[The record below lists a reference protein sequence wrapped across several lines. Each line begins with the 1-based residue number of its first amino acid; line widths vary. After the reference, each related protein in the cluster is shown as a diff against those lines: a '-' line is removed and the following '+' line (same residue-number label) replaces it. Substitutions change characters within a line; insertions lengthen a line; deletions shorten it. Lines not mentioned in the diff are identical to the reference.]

1 MKADRAR
8 DDQPVGGAVDPPALL
23 LGEVRTSLL
32 QHSVE
37 LPRTSAVQLLQ
48 LRHGER
54 VRTSERP
61 NGQALSPDLLTGVD
75 CPLPTASRR
84 AVRGVGTAQSRAVLT
99 EGRVLQ
105 ASVRVR
111 IAATGGSLRLP
122 WGHYLARPGTVEPA
136 GRLPGADLAD
146 GFLAAS
152 GPAGELDLGA
162 IAERLLSEVQGHPVL
177 DRRAPFRSRR
187 TRLLWTAVR
196 ATEGGEPPGGRFT
209 IVDGTL
215 RTLRLTLERVDPVAV
230 VAFCEDVA
238 LHDWLL
244 TALVVLVERSGL
256 GMRVRT
262 AATAAS
268 DRRPPAA
275 PVDAGG
281 TGRPDAR
288 TAVGGP
294 GGPCRIQSTVD
305 GGRPA
310 DPRPPGAAG
319 RRPGLP
325 QPPGGLSG
333 AALL

>member
-111 IAATGGSLRLP
+111 IAAGGGSLRLP

-136 GRLPGADLAD
+136 GRLRGADLVD
-146 GFLAAS
+146 GFLEAS

-196 ATEGGEPPGGRFT
+196 AIEGGEPPGGRFT

-230 VAFCEDVA
+230 VAFCEDLA

-244 TALVVLVERSGL
+244 TTLVLLIERSGL
-256 GMRVRT
+256 G
-262 AATAAS
+262 S
-268 DRRPPAA
+268 LPGPDPLRRL
-275 PVDAGG
+275 
-281 TGRPDAR
+281 
-288 TAVGGP
+288 
-294 GGPCRIQSTVD
+294 
-305 GGRPA
+305 RPA
-310 DPRPPGAAG
+310 VDHLLHLWMPGARVDPALAPLWAG
-319 RRPGLP
+319 LEVRPGFSRQWTGAVQRIRDHLAL
-325 QPPGGLSG
+325 QAVDLAFRSHLGG
-333 AALL
+333 